1 MSELWK
7 LGIMFLIAL
16 ILGYSGVI
24 LSFLLVPKRPNKEK
38 LEPYE
43 SGVKPGKWPK
53 GRLAVRYFL
62 VALIFLIFDV
72 EAILLFPW
80 ALHVGDFKILAAF
93 EGGFF
98 ILVLLVGYVYAWGKG
113 ALRWL

>member
-1 MSELWK
+1 MGELWK
-7 LGIMFLIAL
+7 LGIMFLIA
-16 ILGYSGVI
+16 IVLGYSGVI
-24 LSFLLVPKRPNKEK
+24 LSFLLGPKRPNREK

-53 GRLAVRYFL
+53 GGIAVRYFL

-72 EAILLFPW
+72 EAIFLFPW
-80 ALHVGDFKILAAF
+80 ALHVGELKILAAI

-98 ILVLLVGYVYAWGKG
+98 IFVLLIGYIYAWAKG
-113 ALRWL
+113 AIRWL

>member
-1 MSELWK
+1 MSELRK

-24 LSFLLVPKRPNKEK
+24 LSFLLGPKRPNKEK